1 MTTCPIC
8 ARSIDFHTDSDC
20 LQQQAHRAEVA
31 RVILRNTMA
40 VPFRE
45 EITRMGERVM
55 IAIALTESQY
65 QALKKFAEE
74 G

>member
-8 ARSIDFHTDSDC
+8 ARALAFHTDAAC
-20 LQQQAHRAEVA
+20 TAEQTKQAEVA

-55 IAIALTESQY
+55 IAIALTSSQY
-65 QALKKFAEE
+65 DALKKFAEE
-74 G
+74 E